1 MKERIIQETKKQV
14 SKFGFRRFTI
24 DDVAFNLGISK
35 KTIYKYF
42 DSKRQLISAV
52 IDSWLEREKERTL
65 QIMESDDNWLE
76 KLQKVIF
83 YEIKKQIPLWMIAEL
98 QRFFPEEWSKTN
110 AMGRFK
116 HEQLRKL
123 LRQGIEEGDIRSD
136 LHPAVIE
143 LVIYRSIHGLFETD
157 FLILNNLTVN
167 QVKKEIKKIILH
179 GILKKDTM
187 AEERGEKN
195 EEQI

>member
-1 MKERIIQETKKQV
+1 MKERIIQEAKQQI
-14 SKFGFRRFTI
+14 SKFGFRRFTL
-24 DDVAFNLGISK
+24 DDIASNLGISK

-42 DSKRQLISAV
+42 DSKRQLVDEV
-52 IDSWLEREKERTL
+52 IDSWLKKEKERTL
-65 QIMESDDNWLE
+65 QIMESEEDWLE

-83 YEIKKQIPLWMIAEL
+83 HEIKAKPPTWMLTEL

-110 AMGRFK
+110 AMGQFK
-116 HEQLRKL
+116 REQLRKL
-123 LRQGIEEGDIRSD
+123 LKQGIKEGDIKSD

-143 LVIYRSIHGLFETD
+143 VVIHRSIQELFETD
-157 FLILNNLTVN
+157 FLIQNDLTVN
-167 QVKKEIKKIILH
+167 QAREEIKKIALY

-187 AEERGEKN
+187 AEERGTKN